1 MQTPSHV
8 LYFDDIL
15 IFYKGVKRELLYVKQ
30 LIMEYAQ
37 AFGQQIN
44 QTKCKFYTCKAAARK
59 IGSIA
64 SFLGFSVGCMSFS
77 YLGVPLFLGKLKKVH
92 LHPISY
98 RILNK
103 MATWKG
109 STLPI
114 MGTIEL
120 VKSIL
125 DGISPSARYF
135 KPSIWHGIRDNWV
148 LANLNS
154 IWLVGDGLQI
164 NLWRDNWIGDS
175 LVDILGIPQ

>member
-1 MQTPSHV
+1 
-8 LYFDDIL
+8 
-15 IFYKGVKRELLYVKQ
+15 
-30 LIMEYAQ
+30 MEYAQ

-44 QTKCKFYTCKAAARK
+44 QTKCKFYTFKAAARK

-114 MGTIEL
+114 MGTVEL

-125 DGISPSARYF
+125 DGMLPAKLLNLID
-135 KPSIWHGIRDNWV
+135 KGIRNF
-148 LANLNS
+148 
-154 IWLVGDGLQI
+154 IWVGDTRKKKLFTVAWINVYSLMGVGGLG
-164 NLWRDNWIGDS
+164 LRS
-175 LVDILGIPQ
+175 LKLMNKAVLLKLTREMRSSN

>member
-114 MGTIEL
+114 MGTVEL

-125 DGISPSARYF
+125 DGMKKKLFTVAWIKVYSPMA
-135 KPSIWHGIRDNWV
+135 
-148 LANLNS
+148 
-154 IWLVGDGLQI
+154 VGGLG
-164 NLWRDNWIGDS
+164 LRS
-175 LVDILGIPQ
+175 LKLMNKAALLKLTWEMRSSN